1 MNNLTDSNLGLIFA
15 GLLAWFRLSLSGV
28 DRKIGRAISGI
39 SDERDPGGESTGSES
54 TRFSLPDP
62 AGRPPSDQEPETGY
76 NLCLYDV
83 QSSTSGRFLN
93 L

>member
-39 SDERDPGGESTGSES
+39 SDERDPGGESTGRALDFLYQ
-54 TRFSLPDP
+54 TPLVAHPLTKSLKQATTCVYMMYNHLHL
-62 AGRPPSDQEPETGY
+62 AGS
-76 NLCLYDV
+76 
-83 QSSTSGRFLN
+83 
-93 L
+93 